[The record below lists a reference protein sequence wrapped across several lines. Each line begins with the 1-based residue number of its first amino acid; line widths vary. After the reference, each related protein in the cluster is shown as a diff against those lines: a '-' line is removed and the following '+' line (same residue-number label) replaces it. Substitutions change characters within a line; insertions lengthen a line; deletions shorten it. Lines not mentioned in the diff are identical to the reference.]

1 MTKLEKKNEREFL
14 DETAY
19 TFFEMSEREIE
30 LRADTKN
37 NKIIK
42 EAYNKKVEKYTKV
55 LYAQARLIEGLPIEN
70 PTEISNLV
78 CEILSK

>member
-1 MTKLEKKNEREFL
+1 MMNRLQFFLKELEKKNEREFL

-37 NKIIK
+37 NKII
-42 EAYNKKVEKYTKV
+42 EDVII
-55 LYAQARLIEGLPIEN
+55 RRDSIESLKSIFD
-70 PTEISNLV
+70 
-78 CEILSK
+78 